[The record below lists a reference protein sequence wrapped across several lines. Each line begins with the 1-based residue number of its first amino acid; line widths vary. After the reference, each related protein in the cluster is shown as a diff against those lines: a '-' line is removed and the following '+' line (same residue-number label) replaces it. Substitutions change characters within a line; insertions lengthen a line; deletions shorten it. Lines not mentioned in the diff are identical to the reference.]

1 MPASYHIDRK
11 VGVVFTTLTDYV
23 TDEDLLDHQR
33 RLLADPDFRP
43 MMHQCIDAR
52 GVTGGTVTGGGI
64 RTLAKANIYADGS
77 RRAIIVSGKMAYGF
91 ARMFQILR
99 SKGPEKIQICRR
111 VEDAHR
117 WLGLVE

>member
-1 MPASYHIDRK
+1 MPASYHIDPK

-52 GVTGGTVTGGGI
+52 GVTGGD
-64 RTLAKANIYADGS
+64 RDGW
-77 RRAIIVSGKMAYGF
+77 RHTHPGQGQY
-91 ARMFQILR
+91 LR
-99 SKGPEKIQICRR
+99 
-111 VEDAHR
+111 
-117 WLGLVE
+117 